1 MFRQEIQDE
10 TILKIEPVWFSV
22 FDHKT
27 DNACFFIQ
35 FLLCLPLLYLIWQVE
50 LTNGMTWP
58 ITFLNNTNALAVD
71 TGNQVRK
78 KVDIISKNVLPQK
91 NTKKKI
97 LRLA

>member
-78 KVDIISKNVLPQK
+78 KSKHYHQEHFASEKHEEEKP
-91 NTKKKI
+91 
-97 LRLA
+97 